1 MPNCIEIISI
11 TLKKQIMKSTIIAFL
26 MSMLLVNANA
36 QGLKVGLKAGA
47 NISGLS
53 GLAFEDGFQFG
64 YHAGLFAELMVTEKF
79 GIQPEFLF
87 SETNLRGGSSFSS
100 LYNNILPN
108 ITDVKLKYISIPVLL
123 NFKPIKLVTLQAGPQ
138 FGILRDRTTSITTNA
153 TEAFKKGDLA
163 VVAGV
168 QLNLPIVR
176 VYGRYV
182 AGVTNINEIN
192 NTDTWRNAGLQL
204 GAAIS
209 F

>member
-1 MPNCIEIISI
+1 MNKIY
-11 TLKKQIMKSTIIAFL
+11 LMKHTIIAIL
-26 MSMLLVNANA
+26 MSILLVNVQG
-36 QGLKVGLKAGA
+36 QGLKVGLKGGA

-53 GLAFEDGFQFG
+53 GLAFKDGFQFG
-64 YHAGLFAELMVTEKF
+64 YHAGLFVELMVTEKF

-87 SETNLRGGSSFSS
+87 SETNLRVASAFSS
-100 LYNNILPN
+100 LYTNFLPN

-138 FGILRDRTTSITTNA
+138 FGILRDNTRSITTNA

-176 VYGRYV
+176 LYGRYV
-182 AGVTNINEIN
+182 AGITNINEIDN
-192 NTDTWRNAGLQL
+192 SDTWRNAGLQL

>member
-1 MPNCIEIISI
+1 
-11 TLKKQIMKSTIIAFL
+11 MKRILILSLFSFFL
-26 MSMLLVNANA
+26 INVHA
-36 QGLKVGLKAGA
+36 QGLKVGLKTGA

-64 YHAGLFAELMVTEKF
+64 YHAGLFAELMVSEKF

-87 SETNLRGGSSFSS
+87 SETNLRGSSSISS
-100 LYNNILPN
+100 LYTNILPGL
-108 ITDVKLKYISIPVLL
+108 TDIKLRYMTIPVLL
-123 NFKPIKLVTLQAGPQ
+123 NVKPIKLLTLQAGPQ
-138 FGILRDRTTSITTNA
+138 FGILRDNTTSITTNA
-153 TEAFKKGDLA
+153 SQAFKKGDLA

-182 AGVTNINEIN
+182 AGITNINEIN
-192 NTDTWRNAGLQL
+192 ETDTWKNAGFQL
-204 GAAIS
+204 GAAIG